1 MIHHIYIKV
10 YCRAKRCPANALLF
24 LVILYYTY
32 CNTNN
37 NRINN
42 NINLKT

>member
-10 YCRAKRCPANALLF
+10 YSRAKRCPATASLF
-24 LVILYYTY
+24 LVILNYTC